1 MQDGG
6 KKRPCRLHLHPAR
19 KSKVNREGDVED
31 GGGQRCITPAF
42 STLNKVH
49 NCSMLGKYESLDF
62 EEEADFVALAE
73 NTTGTSSSDEDAG
86 RGLKPWVLSLCIGLG
101 TGIIGFLLGAM
112 VSNLKC

>member
-6 KKRPCRLHLHPAR
+6 KNGRRLHLHPAR